1 MNPTSPPSQAAAA
14 APEAATHTLIE
25 KARDHLGSAVVSD
38 VLDAAGFRR
47 QCLGPASALWSET
60 TSSWARPF
68 PSRSS
73 GSSTS
78 RRTFAGLLAALD
90 AIGPGDVFVTPT
102 QRATDIAVWSEL
114 STASGRRGAVGAI
127 TDGLIR
133 DTRAVRGLDFPVI
146 SAWNDPLRQQGTP
159 RGGEPRRPCE
169 IDGVRICRGDL
180 IVGDSDGV
188 VVVPQRLVDE
198 VLEAALVK
206 RSSED
211 EFRAAVADGMLATE
225 ALPQV
230 RRPITRSTARQR
242 SDMTQPSDPDVRRVL
257 VMFKTHLDVGFTDT
271 ETAVVDAYFTHHI
284 PLGRTDGPRAE
295 EPWRSRTF
303 RLDGAGLAALHLPRA
318 VAWLR
323 PA

>member
-47 QCLGPASALWSET
+47 QCLGPGLSPLERDHVIVGTA
-60 TSSWARPF
+60 F
-68 PSRSS
+68 PVAIQRVFDIPEAP
-73 GSSTS
+73 
-78 RRTFAGLLAALD
+78 FAGLLAALD

-102 QRATDIAVWSEL
+102 QRATDIAVWGELL

-146 SAWNDPLRQQGTP
+146 SAGTIP
-159 RGGEPRRPCE
+159 YDSKGRHEVVSHGAPCE

-225 ALPQV
+225 AFHKFG
-230 RRPITRSTARQR
+230 
-242 SDMTQPSDPDVRRVL
+242 VL
-257 VMFKTHLDVGFTDT
+257 
-271 ETAVVDAYFTHHI
+271 
-284 PLGRTDGPRAE
+284 
-295 EPWRSRTF
+295 
-303 RLDGAGLAALHLPRA
+303 
-318 VAWLR
+318 
-323 PA
+323 